1 MFQRTLWEHAFH
13 TSAGDVREVSVALH
27 ALMQQVLSGGHGTA
41 LPLQLSV
48 AYFFEAVLFIK
59 CYFDSLWIL
68 KYIYI
73 YINTI

>member
-1 MFQRTLWEHAFH
+1 M
-13 TSAGDVREVSVALH
+13 ALY
-27 ALMQQVLSGGHGTA
+27 ALTQQVLSGGHGTA

-73 YINTI
+73 YINTV

>member
-1 MFQRTLWEHAFH
+1 MSQRTLWEHAFH
-13 TSAGDVREVSVALH
+13 ASAGDVCEVSAAPQALR
-27 ALMQQVLSGGHGTA
+27 QQVLSGGHGTA
-41 LPLQLSV
+41 LPLQLSA

-73 YINTI
+73 YINTV